1 MELQPILP
9 IAATSHLSENSR
21 LGLTAKNPAL
31 YPGFLLANSSTFLGL
46 PQACFKTASGDT
58 VVLNNPLAFTDPT
71 GQGPEGAA
79 GCLGGPVGCAV
90 GFAAAAIFD
99 DWLFNSIFG
108 GPSFHGTLKPRPAG
122 TGNPQWD
129 GNFGESL
136 GISTKIRMG
145 SWGIAQALGL
155 PDAECEFGACGGG
168 ISGFQNGYT
177 YNPKQSP
184 WASPTLWQSLGELL
198 AGIDWSDPNG
208 RLFGTHYCGPG
219 GVAIRPEH
227 WTKPAKP
234 TTSAMTNMA
243 SLREITGIQ
252 SMPLTERAALFEP
265 VIKPF
270 VMLPPA
276 SRVGRPIP

>member
-1 MELQPILP
+1 M
-9 IAATSHLSENSR
+9 AAMSQLDGNSR
-21 LGLTAKNPAL
+21 LGLRTSEYTL
-31 YPGFLLANSSTFLGL
+31 HPGFTATQSSTALRDSW
-46 PQACFKTASGDT
+46 TVASETYRMSLSCG
-58 VVLNNPLAFTDPT
+58 
-71 GQGPEGAA
+71 
-79 GCLGGPVGCAV
+79 
-90 GFAAAAIFD
+90 
-99 DWLFNSIFG
+99 FG

-122 TGNPQWD
+122 TGNAQWD

-136 GISTKIRMG
+136 GISTKIPMG

-155 PDAECEFGACGGG
+155 PDAGCEFGACGGG

-252 SMPLTERAALFEP
+252 SMPLTERAAFFEP

>member
-1 MELQPILP
+1 M
-9 IAATSHLSENSR
+9 
-21 LGLTAKNPAL
+21 
-31 YPGFLLANSSTFLGL
+31 
-46 PQACFKTASGDT
+46 
-58 VVLNNPLAFTDPT
+58 
-71 GQGPEGAA
+71 
-79 GCLGGPVGCAV
+79 
-90 GFAAAAIFD
+90 
-99 DWLFNSIFG
+99 
-108 GPSFHGTLKPRPAG
+108 
-122 TGNPQWD
+122 
-129 GNFGESL
+129 
-136 GISTKIRMG
+136 
-145 SWGIAQALGL
+145 
-155 PDAECEFGACGGG
+155 CEFGACGGG

-234 TTSAMTNMA
+234 TTYAMTNMA